1 MPTLEELIRFFKKP
15 SKSSWHCFSDNGFFP
30 YCHTLTLLVCG
41 LLYDPCVANKVV
53 DSKVL
58 TVCFHVDDVK
68 ISHVLSKVVD
78 DTID

>member
-1 MPTLEELIRFFKKP
+1 MDFLVHYCALLP
-15 SKSSWHCFSDNGFFP
+15 P